1 MRTSLPSASSAYAIA
16 SCEPIESPS
25 GRACEVIRNR
35 CRRRMSSRSWC
46 RMVVDTGAP
55 ERTPRSSMSFVVF
68 TLIWSRRGLR
78 GRLAALGVEVPK
90 DLLDAIAALDRF
102 VEKELQLGDAP
113 EADPL
118 PDLPA
123 QKRGD
128 TLEGAARFL

>member
-1 MRTSLPSASSAYAIA
+1 
-16 SCEPIESPS
+16 
-25 GRACEVIRNR
+25 
-35 CRRRMSSRSWC
+35 
-46 RMVVDTGAP
+46 
-55 ERTPRSSMSFVVF
+55 MSFVVF

-128 TLEGAARFL
+128 TLEGAARFLARLLVAQGCVVDARLLQIGRDFDSGDGQEPDARILDDARQEIGDLDSQLVPDAPLTG